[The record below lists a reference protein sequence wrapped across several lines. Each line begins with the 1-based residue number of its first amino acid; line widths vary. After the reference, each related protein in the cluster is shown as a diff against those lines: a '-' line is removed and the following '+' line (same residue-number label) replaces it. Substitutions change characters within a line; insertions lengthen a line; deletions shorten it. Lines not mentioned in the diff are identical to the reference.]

1 MLNRKLKLVLL
12 PLDERPCNRLFPQ
25 HLFQH
30 DGVELVVPETLGDK
44 KQPADLEKVDQ
55 FLLNACRDADGLVLS
70 LDTLLYGGLVPSRIH
85 HKTPE
90 ELEPRMDIIRRLKQE
105 NPRLLIYGF
114 QVVMRCPDYSSDDEE
129 PDYYEQYGEQIHR
142 AGEVLHRSR
151 LGLCG
156 DQELKV
162 MLEEIDQDKLK
173 DYVDRRSCNLQQ
185 NYRALELV
193 EQGVLD
199 ALVIPQDDSAA
210 YGYAAM
216 DQQSVRDRIAR
227 KGLMRD
233 VLMYPGADEVGL
245 TLLARMLNHMAG
257 RKPKVYVKYAA
268 EGAKSVLPIYEGCS
282 LDTTIRNQL
291 LSAGC
296 QITDSYENADIILA
310 VTAPAER
317 IEEAVQQPS
326 QARGYCVERSLPE
339 LVDFVEE
346 RVREGRIVTI
356 ADNAYGNGGEMLL
369 IRMLN
374 RAHLLDKVAGYA
386 GWNTSA
392 NTLGTAIA
400 EGVDAYHFGITQS
413 HQNFLVERYI
423 EDAGYCGMVR
433 ARITRILSQYGM
445 NYFDVREQD
454 GVVSAKVRQELE
466 RFTREE
472 LSSIAPRVELHQVWM
487 PWRRMFEI
495 GLDASIRP
503 QLLAWEA

>member
-1 MLNRKLKLVLL
+1 MLNKKLKLVML
-12 PLDERPCNRLFPQ
+12 PLDERPCNSLFPQ
-25 HLFQH
+25 HLFRH
-30 DGVELVVPETLGDK
+30 NTLELVLPQTLGNK

-55 FLLNACRDADGLVLS
+55 FLLDACRDADGLVLS

-85 HKTPE
+85 HSRPE
-90 ELEPRMDIIRRLKQE
+90 QLAPRLEIIRQLKRE
-105 NPRLLIYGF
+105 NPSLLIYGF
-114 QVVMRCPDYSSDDEE
+114 HVIMRCPDYSSDDEE
-129 PDYYEQYGEQIHR
+129 PDYYAQYGRQIHQ

-162 MLEEIDQDKLK
+162 MLEEIDQEKLK
-173 DYVDRRSCNLQQ
+173 DYVDRRSCNLQL
-185 NYRALELV
+185 NYQALDLV

-227 KGLMRD
+227 KGLMRE

-245 TLLARMLNHMAG
+245 TLLSRMLNHMAG
-257 RKPKVYVKYAA
+257 CKPKVYVKYAA

-282 LDTTIRNQL
+282 LDTTVRNQI

-296 QITDSYENADIILA
+296 QLTDSYENADIILA
-310 VTAPAER
+310 ISAPAER

-326 QARGYCVERSLPE
+326 QERGYCVERSLPE
-339 LVDFVEE
+339 MVDFVEE
-346 RVREGRIVTI
+346 RVREGRIVSI
-356 ADNAYGNGGEMLL
+356 ADNAYGNGGELLL

-374 RAHLLDKVAGYA
+374 RAGLLDKVAGYA

-400 EGVDAYHFGITQS
+400 EAVDAYHFGITPS
-413 HQNFLVERYI
+413 HRDFLVERYI
-423 EDAGYCGMVR
+423 EDAGYCGLVR
-433 ARITRILSQYGM
+433 ARVTRVLGQYGV
-445 NYFDVREQD
+445 NYFDVLGQESA
-454 GVVSAKVRQELE
+454 VSKRIFQELE
-466 RFTREE
+466 RFIREE
-472 LSSIAPRVELHQVWM
+472 MSSIAPRVTLRRVWM
-487 PWRRMFEI
+487 PWHRMFEI
-495 GLDASIRP
+495 GLDASLQAQP
-503 QLLAWEA
+503 FAKEA